1 MPIWVPV
8 NNMATTS
15 NALPQN
21 DDTMSGRKAPKK
33 SVQNH
38 VIMVSGIEKEY
49 VTGKV
54 AKMDFGGNGEC

>member
-1 MPIWVPV
+1 MHY
-8 NNMATTS
+8 
-15 NALPQN
+15 
-21 DDTMSGRKAPKK
+21 PKMMTPCLEGKHQK